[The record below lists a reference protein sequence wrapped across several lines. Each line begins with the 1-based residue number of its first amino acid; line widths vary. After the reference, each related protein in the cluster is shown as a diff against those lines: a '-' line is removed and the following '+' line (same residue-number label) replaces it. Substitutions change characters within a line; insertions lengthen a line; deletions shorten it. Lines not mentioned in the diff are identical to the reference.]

1 MSFTLVLKSQ
11 ATNNQHNKADKKQTQ
26 PRPCSLCTTVSVC
39 CVCCVCCVHTKEIQ
53 KPTKQHFPSSC
64 LLSTTKTIPFIMD
77 ALFSSLSFLFLL
89 FLLKLTVLLWW
100 RPRKIQGHFSKQGIR
115 GPPYRFFIGN
125 VKELVAMMLKA
136 SSKPMPFS
144 HNILPRVLSFYHHWK
159 KIYGATFLVWFG
171 PTVRLTVSDPDL
183 IREIF
188 TSKSEF
194 YEKNEAPPLV
204 KQLEGDGLLSLKGEK
219 WAHHRRIISPTF
231 HMENLKLLIPVMAT
245 SVVEM
250 LEKWSAMGEKGE
262 VEIEVSEWFQRLTED
277 VITRTAFGSSY
288 EDGKAIFRL
297 QGQQM
302 DLAADA
308 FQKVFIPGYRFVP
321 TRRNIKSWKLEKE
334 IKKSLVKLIER
345 RRENSEKV
353 VEKGAK
359 DLLGLMIEASNT
371 NSTNVTVD
379 DIVEECKSFFFAGKQ
394 TTSNLLTWTTI
405 LLAMHPQWQV
415 RAREEVLK
423 MCGSRDLPTKDHV
436 AKLRTVSMIVN
447 ESLRL
452 YPPTIA
458 TIRRAKTDVELGG
471 YKIPRGTELLV
482 PILAVHHDQAIW
494 GNDANEF
501 NPGRFSQGVARAANH
516 PLAFIPFG
524 VGVRT
529 CIGQNLAVLQ
539 TKLAL
544 AIILQRFS
552 FRLAPSYQHAP
563 TVLMLLYPQYG
574 APIIFQRF
582 STPPPPQPSSSSPPP
597 PTLLNATV

>member
-1 MSFTLVLKSQ
+1 MEEERV
-11 ATNNQHNKADKKQTQ
+11 
-26 PRPCSLCTTVSVC
+26 VVW
-39 CVCCVCCVHTKEIQ
+39 
-53 KPTKQHFPSSC
+53 
-64 LLSTTKTIPFIMD
+64 LSWVKVV
-77 ALFSSLSFLFLL
+77 SLSCVVVLVALRVA
-89 FLLKLTVLLWW
+89 VLLWW
-100 RPRKIQGHFSKQGIR
+100 RPMRIQAHFSRQGIR

-125 VKELVAMMLKA
+125 VKELVSMMLKA
-136 SSKPMPFS
+136 SSQPMPFS

-159 KIYGATFLVWFG
+159 KIYGATFIVWFG

-188 TSKSEF
+188 TSKSEL

-231 HMENLKLLIPVMAT
+231 HMENLKLLIPVMGT

-250 LEKWSAMGEKGE
+250 LEKWSEMGEKGE
-262 VEIEVSEWFQRLTED
+262 VEIEVSELFQTLTED

-297 QGQQM
+297 QSQQM
-302 DLAADA
+302 LLAADA
-308 FQKVFIPGYRFVP
+308 FQKVFIPGYRFFP
-321 TRRNIKSWKLEKE
+321 TRRNIKSWKLEKK
-334 IKKSLVKLIER
+334 IRKSLVRLIER
-345 RRENSEKV
+345 RRESNSGSE
-353 VEKGAK
+353 GAK
-359 DLLGLMIEASNT
+359 DLLGLMIEASMGKGKNG
-371 NSTNVTVD
+371 NSVSVTVD

-405 LLAMHPQWQV
+405 LLAMHPHWQV
-415 RAREEVLK
+415 QARDEVLS

-436 AKLRTVSMIVN
+436 VKLKTLSMIVN

-458 TIRRAKTDVELGG
+458 TIRRAKADVDLGG
-471 YKIPRGTELLV
+471 YKIPRGTELLI

-494 GNDANEF
+494 GNDVNEF
-501 NPGRFSQGVARAANH
+501 NPGRFSEGVARAAKH
-516 PLAFIPFG
+516 PVAFIPFG
-524 VGVRT
+524 LGVRT

-544 AIILQRFS
+544 AVILQRFS
-552 FRLAPSYQHAP
+552 FRLAPNYQHAP

-574 APIIFQRF
+574 APILFHRLPKTDHQDQR
-582 STPPPPQPSSSSPPP
+582 
-597 PTLLNATV
+597 L

>member
-1 MSFTLVLKSQ
+1 
-11 ATNNQHNKADKKQTQ
+11 
-26 PRPCSLCTTVSVC
+26 
-39 CVCCVCCVHTKEIQ
+39 
-53 KPTKQHFPSSC
+53 
-64 LLSTTKTIPFIMD
+64 MD
-77 ALFSSLSFLFLL
+77 GLFSSLKLLSLSFMFFF

-262 VEIEVSEWFQRLTED
+262 VEIEVSEWFQSLTED

-345 RRENSEKV
+345 RRENTER

-359 DLLGLMIEASNT
+359 DLLGLMIEASNR

-405 LLAMHPQWQV
+405 LLAMHPHWQV

-436 AKLRTVSMIVN
+436 AKLRTVSKLIMVIMWRPSQGNIFSSSEHDCERVAEAVPAHHRHN
-447 ESLRL
+447 QTCQDGRG
-452 YPPTIA
+452 
-458 TIRRAKTDVELGG
+458 VGG
-471 YKIPRGTELLV
+471 YKIPRGTELLI

-501 NPGRFSQGVARAANH
+501 NPGRFSEGWPA
-516 PLAFIPFG
+516 P
-524 VGVRT
+524 RT
-529 CIGQNLAVLQ
+529 
-539 TKLAL
+539 
-544 AIILQRFS
+544 ILW
-552 FRLAPSYQHAP
+552 PSYRLGWVCAHASDKTWQCYKP
-563 TVLMLLYPQYG
+563 NWPSQSYCSVLVSGWPLVISTHQRSSCYSTLSTALQSFSDTCPRWTILTALL
-574 APIIFQRF
+574 RRLLLLLLLLLNLN
-582 STPPPPQPSSSSPPP
+582 PPPPSSSQLNCIGAFFSSGTPPSVSWP
-597 PTLLNATV
+597 SVFCQLQFSFLFFHL

>member
-1 MSFTLVLKSQ
+1 MEL
-11 ATNNQHNKADKKQTQ
+11 
-26 PRPCSLCTTVSVC
+26 
-39 CVCCVCCVHTKEIQ
+39 E
-53 KPTKQHFPSSC
+53 
-64 LLSTTKTIPFIMD
+64 LLSWLKLVSFSFI
-77 ALFSSLSFLFLL
+77 FLL
-89 FLLKLTVLLWW
+89 FVLKVTVLLWW
-100 RPRKIQGHFSKQGIR
+100 RPRKIEDYFAKQGIR
-115 GPPYRFFIGN
+115 GPPYHFFIGN
-125 VKELVAMMLKA
+125 VKELVGMMLKA
-136 SSKPMPFS
+136 SSQPMPNFS

-159 KIYGATFLVWFG
+159 KIYGGMFLVWFG

-219 WAHHRRIISPTF
+219 WAHHRKIISPTF

-250 LEKWSAMGEKGE
+250 LEKWSEMSDKLGE
-262 VEIEVSEWFQRLTED
+262 VEIEVSEWFQTLTED
-277 VITRTAFGSSY
+277 VITKTAFGSSY
-288 EDGKAIFRL
+288 QDGKAIFHL
-297 QGQQM
+297 QAQQM
-302 DLAADA
+302 ILAADA
-308 FQKVFIPGYRFVP
+308 FQKIFIPGYRFFP
-321 TRRNIKSWKLEKE
+321 TRKNIKSWKLDKE
-334 IKKSLVKLIER
+334 IKKSLVKLIK
-345 RRENSEKV
+345 RREENLNNENERI
-353 VEKGAK
+353 EKGPK
-359 DLLGLMIEASNT
+359 DLLGLMIQASSN
-371 NSTNVTVD
+371 NTNVTVD

-415 RAREEVLK
+415 QARDEVLK

-436 AKLRTVSMIVN
+436 VKLKTLNMIVN

-458 TIRRAKTDVELGG
+458 TIRRAKTDVDLGG
-471 YKIPRGTELLV
+471 YKIPRGTELLI
-482 PILAVHHDQAIW
+482 PILAVHHDIAIW
-494 GNDANEF
+494 GNDVNEF
-501 NPGRFSQGVARAANH
+501 NPGRFSEGVARAAKH
-516 PLAFIPFG
+516 PVAFIPFG
-524 VGVRT
+524 LGVRT

-539 TKLAL
+539 TKLSL

-574 APIIFQRF
+574 APIIFNQL
-582 STPPPPQPSSSSPPP
+582 SIVDNPNQGS
-597 PTLLNATV
+597 L

>member
-1 MSFTLVLKSQ
+1 MEL
-11 ATNNQHNKADKKQTQ
+11 
-26 PRPCSLCTTVSVC
+26 
-39 CVCCVCCVHTKEIQ
+39 E
-53 KPTKQHFPSSC
+53 
-64 LLSTTKTIPFIMD
+64 LLSWLKLVSFSFI
-77 ALFSSLSFLFLL
+77 FLL
-89 FLLKLTVLLWW
+89 FVLKVTVLLWW
-100 RPRKIQGHFSKQGIR
+100 RPRKIEDYFAKQGIR
-115 GPPYRFFIGN
+115 GPPYHFFIGN
-125 VKELVAMMLKA
+125 VKELVGMMLKA
-136 SSKPMPFS
+136 SSQPMPNFS

-159 KIYGATFLVWFG
+159 KIYGGMFLVWFG

-219 WAHHRRIISPTF
+219 WAHHRKIISPTF

-250 LEKWSAMGEKGE
+250 LEKWSEMSDKLGE
-262 VEIEVSEWFQRLTED
+262 VEIEVSEWFQTLTED
-277 VITRTAFGSSY
+277 VITKTAFGSSY
-288 EDGKAIFRL
+288 QDGKAIFHL
-297 QGQQM
+297 QAQQM
-302 DLAADA
+302 ILAADA
-308 FQKVFIPGYRFVP
+308 FQKIFIPGYRFFP
-321 TRRNIKSWKLEKE
+321 TRKNIKSWKLDKE
-334 IKKSLVKLIER
+334 IKKSLVKLIK
-345 RRENSEKV
+345 RREENLNNENERI
-353 VEKGAK
+353 EKGPK
-359 DLLGLMIEASNT
+359 DLLGLMIQASSN
-371 NSTNVTVD
+371 NTNVTVD

-415 RAREEVLK
+415 QARDEVLK
-423 MCGSRDLPTKDHV
+423 MCGSRDIPTKDHV
-436 AKLRTVSMIVN
+436 VKLKTLNMIVN

-458 TIRRAKTDVELGG
+458 TIRRAKTDVDLGG
-471 YKIPRGTELLV
+471 YKIPRGTELLI
-482 PILAVHHDQAIW
+482 PILAVHHDIAIW
-494 GNDANEF
+494 GNDVNEF
-501 NPGRFSQGVARAANH
+501 NPGRFSEGVARAAKH
-516 PLAFIPFG
+516 PVAFIPFG
-524 VGVRT
+524 LGVRT

-574 APIIFQRF
+574 APIIFNQL
-582 STPPPPQPSSSSPPP
+582 SIVDNPNQGS
-597 PTLLNATV
+597 L